1 MSSSLLYCDH
11 VLGLIEVE
19 DKNPT
24 RVLEVKAV
32 EVRVEEIEVRVGE
45 IQELKIIEV
54 KIKAE
59 EVMFKVEE
67 VMVKVEEVLVR
78 ETKVSHQIL
87 MGTPV
92 HQHPETYSR

>member
-45 IQELKIIEV
+45 IQELKIIKV

-59 EVMFKVEE
+59 EVMF
-67 VMVKVEEVLVR
+67 KVEEVLVR